1 MHCSA
6 DKQPKSLGSKTSL
19 GASDL
24 PTLPTNRLPK
34 QAGLS
39 LCSSWHKRPMT
50 ASLSFGPDL
59 TIPRED
65 CVLMHGSRWPCYY
78 VKLMGTCSHKS
89 EQGRRILGPRH
100 SCATTKRLHSPCGG
114 ILSLESGTILHF
126 ESTARSAWG
135 SPIGEWL
142 AGLPVAGLSVV
153 LRCLGTF
160 GARSA
165 T

>member
-1 MHCSA
+1 MA
-6 DKQPKSLGSKTSL
+6 PD
-19 GASDL
+19 
-24 PTLPTNRLPK
+24 
-34 QAGLS
+34 GLVTM
-39 LCSSWHKRPMT
+39 WM
-50 ASLSFGPDL
+50 
-59 TIPRED
+59 E
-65 CVLMHGSRWPCYY
+65 
-78 VKLMGTCSHKS
+78 LMGTCSHKP

-100 SCATTKRLHSPCGG
+100 SSATTRRLQSTCGG

-126 ESTARSAWG
+126 ESTACSAWG